1 MPIYAYACD
10 ACGHRQ
16 DHLQKMSDALIAACP
31 QCASAAYSKQL
42 SAPQFQLKGGG
53 WYVTD
58 FRDNGKKDV
67 TKSDGEGKS
76 EDKSAGQSEAKSEG
90 KSGDAGSGS
99 DSKTDTASG
108 TKSAS
113 KSGESKSDSGSSAST
128 GGASASPATPSAST
142 TSTAK
147 AA

>member
-16 DHLQKMSDALIAACP
+16 DHLQKMSDAQIAVCP
-31 QCASAAYSKQL
+31 QCAAVSYSKQL

-67 TKSDGEGKS
+67 SKPDGEGKSEGKS
-76 EDKSAGQSEAKSEG
+76 EDKSSAKPVDATSASGSKSDTKSDAKS
-90 KSGDAGSGS
+90 
-99 DSKTDTASG
+99 
-108 TKSAS
+108 
-113 KSGESKSDSGSSAST
+113 ESKSDSGSTASAAAPTPSTPAASSAS
-128 GGASASPATPSAST
+128 ST
-142 TSTAK
+142 SSTK

>member
-16 DHLQKMSDALIAACP
+16 DHLQKMSDAPIAVCP
-31 QCASAAYSKQL
+31 QCAAASYSKQL

-67 TKSDGEGKS
+67 SKSDGEGKS
-76 EDKSAGQSEAKSEG
+76 GSKSEAKSEGKSEG
-90 KSGDAGSGS
+90 KSGDAGTGS
-99 DSKTDTASG
+99 DSKTETKADT
-108 TKSAS
+108 K
-113 KSGESKSDSGSSAST
+113 KESKSDSGRSAST
-128 GGASASPATPSAST
+128 GGSSAPPAPSTPSAST
-142 TSTAK
+142 AANAK

>member
-16 DHLQKMSDALIAACP
+16 DHLQKMSDALIAVCP
-31 QCASAAYSKQL
+31 QCASASYSKQL

-67 TKSDGEGKS
+67 SKSDGEGKS
-76 EDKSAGQSEAKSEG
+76 EGKSADAAAASGSKS
-90 KSGDAGSGS
+90 DTQS
-99 DSKTDTASG
+99 DSKS
-108 TKSAS
+108 
-113 KSGESKSDSGSSAST
+113 ESKSDSGGAASTPAAATPSTPAASSAS
-128 GGASASPATPSAST
+128 STPST
-142 TSTAK
+142 K

>member
-16 DHLQKMSDALIAACP
+16 DHLQKMADAPIAVCP
-31 QCASAAYSKQL
+31 QCAAVSYSKQL

-58 FRDNGKKDV
+58 FRDNGKKDA
-67 TKSDGEGKS
+67 TKTDGEGKS
-76 EDKSAGQSEAKSEG
+76 DGKSEGKSGDKSDG

-99 DSKTDTASG
+99 DSKTDTKAD

-113 KSGESKSDSGSSAST
+113 KSGESKSGSGSTAAT
-128 GGASASPATPSAST
+128 GGSGASPAPSTPS

>member
-16 DHLQKMSDALIAACP
+16 DHLQKMSDAPIAACP
-31 QCASAAYSKQL
+31 QCAAASYAKQL

-67 TKSDGEGKS
+67 GKSDGNSDAKS
-76 EDKSAGQSEAKSEG
+76 GDTAAGSEG
-90 KSGDAGSGS
+90 K
-99 DSKTDTASG
+99 T
-108 TKSAS
+108 
-113 KSGESKSDSGSSAST
+113 ESKSDPKSGATSGAGGAAST
-128 GGASASPATPSAST
+128 AGAGASPPPTAPSAST
-142 TSTAK
+142 SSNAK